1 MAKGTPYNPR
11 DVEAKWQK
19 RWEEE
24 QVYKTKDA
32 GTDKKY
38 VLDMFPYPSGA
49 GLHVGHPKGYI
60 ATDVYSRMNRMQG
73 KSVLHPM
80 GWDAFGLPAEQ
91 YAITNKVHPS
101 KAVAENVARFKEQL
115 SGIGL
120 DYDWSREINT
130 TDPEYYRWTQW
141 VFLQMFK
148 KGLAYESH
156 EPINWCPSCQ
166 TGLANEDLEGG
177 KCERCG
183 SEVVKKPVRQWVL
196 KIREYADRML
206 DDLSLLSKWPEHI
219 KESQRNWIGRSE
231 GARFE
236 FALTDIKGQE
246 DGKHTVSIFTTRP
259 DTLYGATFVA
269 VSPELAKKWMSVG
282 WSAPKDVQSYVE
294 DAIVAREQ
302 AGVEGIKE
310 KTGIF
315 SGVNAINPA
324 TGEKI
329 PVWVANYV
337 LPDVGTG
344 AIMAVPAHDERDF
357 EFAKKY
363 QLPIRSVVKPIYVD
377 PINSPQEGK
386 EETQRKGVIVLVKHW
401 KEDKYLMNGSDTYK
415 WKILFTGGIEDGE
428 DPLEAAKR
436 EVREET
442 GYTNIRS
449 ASIIPFV
456 HIDRFYAPHKNVN
469 RTVDQVNVLVELE
482 DGTLEEVSADEKA
495 LHQVSW
501 KTKEEM
507 LKEITHNN
515 HRFVFAYATEG
526 GLANPWEGTLIN
538 SGAHSGLT
546 SEKAKKE
553 ITNSFGGTQEVT
565 YRLQDWVFSRQRYWG
580 EPIPLI
586 HCEKDGVVP
595 VPESELPVRLP
606 DVEHYEPTGTGE
618 SPLANITDWVNT
630 VCPTCGGPAKRETN
644 TMPQWAGSCWYY
656 LRYMDPRNDTAL
668 VSGDAEKHFA
678 PVDLYVGGAEHATRH
693 LIYARFWHKFLF
705 DIGVVSTP
713 EPFMELHSVGLILAE
728 DGRKMSKR
736 FGNVVNPDDVI
747 AEWGADTFRTYEMF
761 MGPFSQSISWSTK
774 NLAGPKRFL
783 EKVWYL
789 REKVTDASLSP
800 ELEQEMH
807 ETIHKVTTDIETFS
821 FNTAVSKLMMF
832 TNTLH
837 ELESVPRSA
846 YETLIALLAPFAPHM
861 ADEIWEL
868 LGNTKTIQH
877 GPWPA
882 YDSAKLARS
891 EVTLIVQVNGKK
903 RGEITLPKDASE
915 SDALALAES
924 DENISKHLPQ
934 NRVRVIFVPNRILNI
949 VGS

>member
-1 MAKGTPYNPR
+1 MNKGTPYSPR
-11 DVEAKWQK
+11 DIEAKWQK
-19 RWEEE
+19 RWEEQ
-24 QVYKTKDA
+24 QVYKTKDR

-115 SGIGL
+115 SAIGL

-148 KGLAYESH
+148 KGLAYESN

-183 SEVVKKPVRQWVL
+183 SEVEKKPVRQWVL

-206 DDLSLLSKWPEHI
+206 DDLALLPKWPEHI

-231 GARFE
+231 GALFT
-236 FALTDIKGQE
+236 FALTDIQGQE
-246 DGKHTVSIFTTRP
+246 DGKHSVKIFTTRP

-269 VSPELAKKWMSVG
+269 VSPELAQSWAVVG
-282 WSAPKDVQSYVE
+282 WQASDEVLSYIST
-294 DAIVAREQ
+294 AITERAQ
-302 AGVEGIKE
+302 AGVAGVKE

-329 PVWVANYV
+329 PVWIANYV
-337 LPDVGTG
+337 LADVGTG

-363 QLPIRSVVKPIYVD
+363 NLPVQQVIMPTHIDHTNPPV
-377 PINSPQEGK
+377 EGK
-386 EETQRKGVIVLVKHW
+386 KVVERAGVLAVVRNPKNNT
-401 KEDKYLMNGSDTYK
+401 YLCLK
-415 WKILFTGGIEDGE
+415 WKHAPWTTFITGGIDENE
-428 DPLEAAKR
+428 DPVIAATR
-436 EVREET
+436 EIVEET
-442 GYTNIRS
+442 GYTDITCIKNFGFS
-449 ASIIPFV
+449 QAKFFAS
-456 HIDRFYAPHKNVN
+456 HKDEN
-469 RTVDQVNVLVELE
+469 RTARGALLLFELQSESRNDISDEERAKHDVVWLSEKEVASAGMQHAEFDLLWSFVKGERSVYEGSGVL
-482 DGTLEEVSADEKA
+482 
-495 LHQVSW
+495 
-501 KTKEEM
+501 
-507 LKEITHNN
+507 I
-515 HRFVFAYATEG
+515 
-526 GLANPWEGTLIN
+526 
-538 SGAHSGLT
+538 HSGEFDGVA
-546 SEKAKKE
+546 SEEAKARITEKFGGKKE
-553 ITNSFGGTQEVT
+553 IT

-618 SPLANITDWVNT
+618 SPLANIPEWVNT
-630 VCPTCGGPAKRETN
+630 TCPVCNGPAKRETN

-656 LRYMDPRNDTAL
+656 LRYMDPKNDTAL
-668 VSGDAEKHFA
+668 VSKEAEEHFA

-693 LIYARFWHKFLF
+693 LIYARFWHKFLY

-747 AEWGADTFRTYEMF
+747 REWGADAFRTYEMF

-774 NLAGPKRFL
+774 NLIGPRRFL

-789 REKVTDASLSP
+789 HERVQDIALS
-800 ELEQEMH
+800 ESLEQEMH
-807 ETIHKVTTDIETFS
+807 ETIAKVTGDIESFS
-821 FNTAVSKLMMF
+821 FNTAVAKLMMF
-832 TNTLH
+832 ANTLH
-837 ELESVPRSA
+837 DLQEVPKGA
-846 YETLIALLAPFAPHM
+846 YETLILLLAPFAPHL
-861 ADEIWEL
+861 ADELWEQM
-868 LGNTKTIQH
+868 GHEKSIQH
-877 GPWPA
+877 GPWPT
-882 YDSAKLARS
+882 YDNTKLARS
-891 EVTLIVQVNGKK
+891 EVTVIVQVNGKK
-903 RGEITLPKDASE
+903 RGEIVLPKDASE
-915 SDALALAES
+915 SHALEIAEQ
-924 DENISKHLPQ
+924 DEQIAKHLPSE
-934 NRVRVIFVPNRILNI
+934 RARVIYVPNRILNI